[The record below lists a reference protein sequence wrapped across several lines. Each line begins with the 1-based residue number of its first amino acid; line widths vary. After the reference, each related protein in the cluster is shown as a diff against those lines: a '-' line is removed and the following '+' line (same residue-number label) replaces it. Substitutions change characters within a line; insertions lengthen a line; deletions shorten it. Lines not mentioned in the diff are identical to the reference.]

1 MSNQKT
7 KAEVSEGA
15 LSRAGAW
22 DGRGFALLTPWRH
35 DAKEERAYQE
45 LLRVLASAGY
55 RPARLVGYWRDERG
69 GRVRDPL
76 LTATGIGLDEAL
88 RLARAHHL
96 CAFVYL
102 GPETG
107 GRVAVVH
114 PDGRVEKRG
123 APSARAVEAAW
134 REARD
139 LGPVFEGFLK
149 RPGGWAEA
157 LVHEKEER
165 VMEGTEGAR
174 PGP

>member
-1 MSNQKT
+1 MSSQKT
-7 KAEVSEGA
+7 KAEVSERA

-35 DAKEERAYQE
+35 DAKEESERAYRE
-45 LLRVLASAGY
+45 LLRALASAGY

-69 GRVRDPL
+69 KRVRDPL

-88 RLARAHHL
+88 ELAQEYRLG
-96 CAFVYL
+96 AFVYL
-102 GPETG
+102 GPDTG
-107 GRVAVVH
+107 GRVAAVH
-114 PDGRVEKRG
+114 PGGRVEKRG
-123 APSARAVEAAW
+123 APSARTIEAAW

-157 LVHEKEER
+157 LVHEQEAR
-165 VMEGTEGAR
+165 VMEGG
-174 PGP
+174 